1 MSLRVTA
8 DDEVRVLA
16 GSAVMGSGFLESS
29 LEEGLRRRPHFI
41 GCDAGS
47 TDPGPH
53 YLGSGAA
60 AFSRDAVK
68 RDLRLLLLGARRL
81 NVPLLIGSAGTAG
94 ADAHLAWTFDI
105 LREVAAAESLR
116 FTLALIHA
124 EQDKAYLKA
133 KLMQGRV
140 KPLHP
145 APPFDAA
152 TIDRSARIVG
162 MMGTEPFLRA
172 LDAGADVVLAGRAS
186 DTAIYAGIPIRL
198 GFPAG
203 LAWHA
208 AKILE
213 CGTGAVVAR
222 RTPDCMMAT
231 IRRDHC
237 VVEPLDPTLDCTPQ
251 SVAAH
256 ALYENAD
263 PFLLKEC
270 SGTLDIRD
278 AVYSQQGD
286 RAVRITGSRFVP
298 ADTYTVKLEG
308 AELAGYQSLIIG
320 GIRDPYIVGQIDD
333 WTRRLTEKIRSRVH
347 DIYGDRLADG
357 DWRIILRIYGK
368 NGVMG
373 ALEPVREIRSHE
385 LCLIIEITAP
395 SQELANSIASI
406 GRHQALHLPIAQ
418 WSGMMTTMAC
428 PYNPA
433 YLSRGAIYRFNV
445 NHVVEPD
452 DPYEMFPM
460 ELVRIGE
467 AA

>member
-1 MSLRVTA
+1 MALEIKAGSEIRI
-8 DDEVRVLA
+8 LA
-16 GSAVMGSGFLESS
+16 GSAVMGSGFLETS
-29 LEEGLRRRPHFI
+29 LEEGLRRKPHFI

-53 YLGSGAA
+53 YLGAGEA

-68 RDLRLLLLGARRL
+68 RDMRLLLLGAL
-81 NVPLLIGSAGTAG
+81 KSKIPLLIGSAGTAG
-94 ADAHLAWTFDI
+94 GDAHLEWAYGI
-105 LREVAAAESLR
+105 LREIAAEESLS
-116 FTLALIHA
+116 FSLALIHA
-124 EQDKAYLKA
+124 EQKKDYLRK
-133 KLMQGRV
+133 KLAQGRI

-145 APPFDAA
+145 APPFDEAV
-152 TIDRSARIVG
+152 IDRSSRIVG

-172 LDAGADVVLAGRAS
+172 LDQGADVVLAGRAS

-198 GFPAG
+198 GFPKG

-231 IRRDHC
+231 ITKDHC
-237 VVEPLDPTLDCTPQ
+237 VVEPLDATLDCTPQ

-270 SGTLDIRD
+270 SGTLDITD

-286 RAVRITGSRFVP
+286 RSVRITGSKFIEAER
-298 ADTYTVKLEG
+298 YTVKLEG

-320 GIRDPYIVGQIDD
+320 GIRDRYIIGQIDD
-333 WTRRLTEKIRSRVH
+333 WTKRLTEKIRARVKTV
-347 DIYGDRLADG
+347 YGARLGDADY
-357 DWRIILRIYGK
+357 RIIIRIYGK

-373 ALEPVREIRSHE
+373 ELEPVKEITSHE

-395 SQELANSIASI
+395 SQELANSITSMA
-406 GRHQALHLPIAQ
+406 RHQALHLPIDQ
-418 WSGMMTTMAC
+418 WSGLMTTMAC

-433 YLSRGAIYRFNV
+433 YLKRGAIYRFNV

-460 ELVRIGE
+460 EMVKIGG
-467 AA
+467 AK